1 VPGAEHKVV
10 DPETGAVLP
19 PGAPGEICVRG
30 PFLMQGLMKRT
41 RAETF
46 DADGFYHTGDRG
58 FFDAEG
64 QLFFLGRL
72 GELIKTGGANVT
84 PREVEAALE
93 AQPEV
98 SAAHV
103 VGVPHA
109 ERGEVVAA
117 AVVLRDGASAGAEAL
132 RERLRGELAAY
143 KLPRHV
149 LLLSGDELPMTA
161 SGKLDRRRLRA
172 ELERR
177 IAARDDGRA

>member
-1 VPGAEHKVV
+1 
-10 DPETGAVLP
+10 
-19 PGAPGEICVRG
+19 
-30 PFLMQGLMKRT
+30 
-41 RAETF
+41 
-46 DADGFYHTGDRG
+46 
-58 FFDAEG
+58 
-64 QLFFLGRL
+64 
-72 GELIKTGGANVT
+72 
-84 PREVEAALE
+84 VEAALE

-117 AVVLRDGASAGAEAL
+117 AVVLRDGASADAEAL